1 MQINSTK
8 KERGV
13 LMTLS
18 GRMDTVAAPQF
29 QQACEPWLRE
39 RGATIVVDLTQLE
52 YISSMGLG
60 YLLAVNK
67 KLQGAGGKLIIC
79 GLSGLVKEVFRLSG
93 FNQIFATYDTPDAAF
108 EKL

>member
-1 MQINSTK
+1 MKISSSK

-13 LMTLS
+13 LLALA

-29 QQACEPWLRE
+29 EEACDPWLRGGE
-39 RGATIVVDLTQLE
+39 KTIVVDLTQLE

-60 YLLAVNK
+60 YLLSVNK
-67 KLQGAGGKLIIC
+67 KLQGSGGKLVVC
-79 GLSGLVKEVFRLSG
+79 GLTGMVKEVFRLSG
-93 FNQIFATYDTPDAAF
+93 FNKLFAVYDTAEAAL

>member
-1 MQINSTK
+1 MQISTTK
-8 KERGV
+8 KERGI
-13 LMTLS
+13 LMALS

-29 QQACEPWLRE
+29 QEACDPFLRE
-39 RGATIVVDLTQLE
+39 GATAIVVDLTQLE

-60 YLLAVNK
+60 YLLNVNK
-67 KLQGAGGKLIIC
+67 KLQGAGGKLVIC

-93 FNQIFATYDTPDAAF
+93 FNKLFPTYDTADAAF

>member
-1 MQINSTK
+1 MKISAIK

-13 LMTLS
+13 LLAIA

-29 QQACEPWLRE
+29 EEACNPWLSSGE
-39 RGATIVVDLTQLE
+39 KTIVVDLTQLE

-60 YLLAVNK
+60 YLHSINK
-67 KLQGAGGKLIIC
+67 KLQGSGGRLVIC
-79 GLSGLVKEVFRLSG
+79 GLTGMVKEVFRLSG
-93 FNQIFATYDTPDAAF
+93 FNKLFPAYDTAEAAF

>member
-1 MQINSTK
+1 MKISSSK

-13 LMTLS
+13 LLALA

-29 QQACEPWLRE
+29 EEACDPWLRGGE
-39 RGATIVVDLTQLE
+39 KTIVVDLTQLE

-60 YLLAVNK
+60 YLLSVNK
-67 KLQGAGGKLIIC
+67 KLQSSSGKLVVC
-79 GLSGLVKEVFRLSG
+79 GLTGMVKEVFRLSG
-93 FNQIFATYDTPDAAF
+93 FNKLFAVYDTAEAAF

>member
-1 MQINSTK
+1 MKISSSK

-13 LMTLS
+13 LLALA

-29 QQACEPWLRE
+29 EDACVPWLRSGE
-39 RGATIVVDLTQLE
+39 KTIVVDLSQLE

-60 YLLAVNK
+60 YLLSVHK
-67 KLQGAGGKLIIC
+67 KLQGSGGGLVVC
-79 GLSGLVKEVFRLSG
+79 GLTGMVKEVFRLSG
-93 FNQIFATYDTPDAAF
+93 FNKLFPAYDTADAAF

>member
-1 MQINSTK
+1 MQISSTK

-13 LMTLS
+13 LIALT

-29 QQACEPWLRE
+29 QQACDPWLRDGE
-39 RGATIVVDLTQLE
+39 KTIVVDFTQLE

-60 YLLAVNK
+60 YLLSVNK
-67 KLQGAGGKLIIC
+67 KLQAGGGKLVVC
-79 GLSGLVKEVFRLSG
+79 GLTGLVKEVFRLSG
-93 FNQIFATYDTPDAAF
+93 FNQLFPAYDTAEAAF

>member
-1 MQINSTK
+1 MKISSSK

-13 LMTLS
+13 LLALA

-29 QQACEPWLRE
+29 EEACDPWLRGGE
-39 RGATIVVDLTQLE
+39 KTIVVDLTQLE

-60 YLLAVNK
+60 YLLSVNK
-67 KLQGAGGKLIIC
+67 KLQSSGGKLVVC
-79 GLSGLVKEVFRLSG
+79 GLTGMVKEVFRLSG
-93 FNQIFATYDTPDAAF
+93 FNKLFAVYDNAEAAL

>member
-1 MQINSTK
+1 MQISSSK

-13 LMTLS
+13 LMALT

-29 QQACEPWLRE
+29 QQACDPWLRDGE
-39 RGATIVVDLTQLE
+39 ATIVLDLTQLE

-60 YLLAVNK
+60 YLLSVNK
-67 KLQGAGGKLIIC
+67 RLQSAGGKLVVC
-79 GLSGLVKEVFRLSG
+79 GLTGLVREVFRLSG
-93 FNQIFATYDTPDAAF
+93 FNQLFSTYETTDAAF